1 MCAPHKTQ
9 TSFLFAIAI
18 ALVFTFAISLEAQ
31 VNQSSI
37 SGAVRDASGSMV
49 PGASLELVSSAKG
62 THRETMTNAEG
73 IYSFP
78 AIPIGTYKLTISSKA
93 SPQLKSQKF
102 SCPSVNRERSMSTW
116 KWEIFRAL
124 SFTDQDKGW

>member
-9 TSFLFAIAI
+9 TSFLFAIAL
-18 ALVFTFAISLEAQ
+18 AFTFAISLSAQ

-37 SGAVRDASGSMV
+37 SGSVRDAFGSMV
-49 PGASLELVSSAKG
+49 PGESLELVSSAKG

-78 AIPIGTYKLTISSKA
+78 DVPIGTYKLTISKQGFA
-93 SPQLKSQKF
+93 P
-102 SCPSVNRERSMSTW
+102 
-116 KWEIFRAL
+116 IRAE
-124 SFTDQDKGW
+124 

>member
-18 ALVFTFAISLEAQ
+18 VFTFAISLEAQ

-49 PGASLELVSSAKG
+49 PDASLELVSSAKG
-62 THRETMTNAEG
+62 THRER
-73 IYSFP
+73 
-78 AIPIGTYKLTISSKA
+78 
-93 SPQLKSQKF
+93 Q
-102 SCPSVNRERSMSTW
+102 
-116 KWEIFRAL
+116 
-124 SFTDQDKGW
+124 